1 VLPHALN
8 SRPLPCRP
16 ENIDTPIPLT
26 QTRFSKPG
34 EGAGCAT
41 CHLRKLCLPAGLSQ
55 DELREIEMHMLP
67 HRRLKPGQ
75 TIYRSGDAFTCVYLV
90 RSGFVK
96 TLVLL
101 ADGREQVSGFHMP
114 GEMFGIDG
122 MALGRRPSD
131 AVAISDCDVCVM
143 PYDGLEALSRRI
155 PALQRHLLQVFSQE
169 VVREQRMM
177 LLLGSM
183 RAEERVAAFLLNLS
197 ERLTTRGF
205 AAADFILRMTREEIG
220 SFLGLTLE
228 TVSRVLSRLQREAV
242 IAVEGKHVRIVSVE
256 ALQGVIGR

>member
-1 VLPHALN
+1 MLAHTSM
-8 SRPLPCRP
+8 SRPTLYRRDSS
-16 ENIDTPIPLT
+16 DTRIPDSH
-26 QTRFSKPG
+26 TRFHGPA
-34 EGAGCAT
+34 EGAGCAS
-41 CHLRKLCLPAGLSQ
+41 CHLRTLCLPAGLSQ
-55 DELREIEMHMLP
+55 DELREIGAYVLP

-75 TIYRSGDAFTCVYLV
+75 TIYRSGDPFTCVYLV
-90 RSGFVK
+90 RTGFVK

-122 MALGRRPSD
+122 IALGRHPSD
-131 AVAISDCDVCVM
+131 AVAISDCDACVM
-143 PYDGLEALSRRI
+143 PYEALEALSRRI

-228 TVSRVLSRLQREAV
+228 TVSRVLSRLQKDAV

-256 ALQGVIGR
+256 ALQAVIGR